1 MTRKSLFSF
10 LIFIFA
16 LVLLSPSAYAYDNA
30 DMDKVIKLV
39 EKTNLKIATE
49 VDKAIIDADKL
60 YSKYLEDLAK
70 AEAEDAAN
78 ELTKQY
84 EEDLAK
90 LIDDLVEETNELSA
104 KTIEKA
110 AELGI
115 TVICTW
121 QYVEIGGVGVWID
134 PLHVVGF

>member
-39 EKTNLKIATE
+39 EKTNLEIAAE
-49 VDKAIIDADKL
+49 IDKAIIDADKL
-60 YSKYLEDLAK
+60 HSKYLEDLVK
-70 AEAEDAAN
+70 AEDEDAAN
-78 ELTKQY
+78 ELTEEY
-84 EEDLAK
+84 EEDLAN
-90 LIDDLVEETNELSA
+90 LINDLVEETNELSA
-104 KTIEKA
+104 KTIEEA

-134 PLHVVGF
+134 PLRVVGF

>member
-39 EKTNLKIATE
+39 EKTNLEIAAE
-49 VDKAIIDADKL
+49 IDKAIIDADKL
-60 YSKYLEDLAK
+60 HSKYLEDLVK
-70 AEAEDAAN
+70 AEDEDAAN
-78 ELTKQY
+78 ELTKEY
-84 EEDLAK
+84 EEDLAN
-90 LIDDLVEETNELSA
+90 LINDLVEETNELSA
-104 KTIEKA
+104 KTIEEA

-134 PLHVVGF
+134 PLRVVGF